1 MNLELRF
8 YTLNPGAC
16 KTYVIGS
23 GDSQEILLIDP
34 VIEHLNDYLV
44 FLKTNGFKL
53 TQIIDTHTH
62 ADHISGA
69 AALKDITE
77 CEYLMH
83 ENAPSQCVTI
93 RIKEGDMLKS
103 GSISV
108 KVMYSPG
115 HTDDSISL
123 ILSDRILT
131 GDALFLDESGAGRD
145 DLPGGDPIAHW
156 ETLQRFQS
164 LNDSLVVY
172 PAHQYRDKKPSSLA
186 QQKKTNRHLR
196 IRTKE
201 EYIQYIEDLRLEPAD
216 WMKDVLKANYAC
228 ARDPKKVWIP
238 VDLPACEV
246 KGTLEHGVNE
256 VIPEI
261 MSVEELKQR
270 FNENRVPLLLD
281 VRESHELTGPLG
293 HLRGIIHIPINK
305 LTAKL
310 AELESKSNEEITIVC
325 RSGARAYTAAQI
337 MTQAGFKRVSVLNG
351 GMISWRSH
359 EKHSSKV

>member
-1 MNLELRF
+1 MELRF
-8 YTLNPGAC
+8 YTLNPRAC

-23 GDSQEILLIDP
+23 DSREVILIDP

-44 FLKTNGFKL
+44 FLKKNEFKL

-77 CEYLMH
+77 CEYIMH
-83 ENAPSQCVTI
+83 ENAPSQCITI
-93 RIKEGDMLKS
+93 RVKEGDVLKS
-103 GSISV
+103 DKVSV

-115 HTDDSISL
+115 HTNDSISL

-156 ETLQRFQS
+156 ETLKRFRE
-164 LNDSLVVY
+164 LNDSLIVY
-172 PAHQYRDKKPSSLA
+172 PAHQYRDRKPSSLA
-186 QQKKTNRHLR
+186 QQKKTNPHLK

-201 EYIQYIEDLRLEPAD
+201 AYIQYIEDLRLEPAD

-228 ARDPKKVWIP
+228 ARDPKAVWIP

-256 VIPEI
+256 VVPEI
-261 MSVEELKQR
+261 MSVEELKHR
-270 FNENRVPLLLD
+270 FNENQAPLLLD

-293 HLRGIIHIPINK
+293 HLKGIIHIPIGK

-310 AELESKSNEEITIVC
+310 AELESQIEEEITIVC

-337 MTQAGFKRVSVLNG
+337 MTQAGFKHVYVLNG
-351 GMISWRSH
+351 GMISWRLH
-359 EKHSSKV
+359 EKRSLKA